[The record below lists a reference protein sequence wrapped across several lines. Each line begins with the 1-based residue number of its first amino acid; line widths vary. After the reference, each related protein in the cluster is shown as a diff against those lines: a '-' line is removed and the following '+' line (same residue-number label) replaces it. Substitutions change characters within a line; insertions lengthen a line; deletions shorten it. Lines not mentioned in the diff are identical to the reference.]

1 MTILL
6 RGGWFAA
13 GVVGLLAGC
22 GSLEVQEEA
31 GPTDALAEALT
42 NTCQNPGR
50 DYTFVC
56 ATVYVYK
63 TATSTTPIDTI
74 PCGGAYWVA
83 NLVESCPS
91 NGRFLADY
99 RKDFDPT
106 PARGWIDR
114 TVLAPA
120 P

>member
-6 RGGWFAA
+6 RGGWFVA

-22 GSLEVQEEA
+22 GPLEVQEEA
-31 GPTDALAEALT
+31 GPTGALAEALT

-50 DYTFVC
+50 DYTFAC
-56 ATVYVYK
+56 ATVYVYE

-83 NLVESCPS
+83 NLVKSCPS

-114 TVLAPA
+114 TVLASA

>member
-1 MTILL
+1 MTFSF
-6 RGGWFAA
+6 RSGWFVA
-13 GVVGLLAGC
+13 GAVGLFVGC
-22 GSLEVQEEA
+22 GPMDLPEGVAPVESLTGE
-31 GPTDALAEALT
+31 LT
-42 NTCQNPGR
+42 NTCQDIGR
-50 DYTFVC
+50 DYTFKC

-83 NLVESCPS
+83 NLVVSCPS
-91 NGRFLADY
+91 NERFLADY

-114 TVLAPA
+114 TVLAPV